1 MGRVAGGSAARGLER
16 ALAFAGREAFPIV
29 VFGIVVVQLM
39 RYLSLELAQDGWL
52 AFLGGDQIA
61 RHGLPRHDNLTV
73 WAHGTQWIDQP
84 WLAQLAF
91 HGLFAAGGAKLA
103 LLVNA
108 GLIVGTLALA
118 MAFGRRSGASALRT
132 AAVAAA
138 SVSVVAA
145 YWQLRTQSF
154 VYPLFVLA
162 LWLLVEDSRSPSRRV
177 FLVLPLLALWAN
189 LHGSVVLAGVL
200 VALRGATFGLG
211 ELRAGRP
218 PSAWVTRCAALVL
231 APGLCIFASPY
242 GFALADYYRRTLFNP
257 ALERYIAEW
266 RPPSFS
272 LSTAPIFVVAL
283 AALWLLG
290 RSRRLT
296 GYERL
301 VIIGAAALA
310 VVSIRN
316 CVWLGLAAAVVLP
329 RALEEAWPSRPGVE
343 RIRLNRLAALAA
355 VAAALVAISL
365 AAARPLSW
373 LHRDWPEAASA
384 AVSREAAARPSVR
397 VFATLR
403 YADWLLFEEPALKG
417 RVALDARVELLS
429 RSQLRRYVEL
439 VNRIGDDW
447 KAAASGYRVIVLDP
461 VADRQVEQSF
471 LAEPGVRRLYR
482 DARISVLI
490 RE

>member
-1 MGRVAGGSAARGLER
+1 MRRL
-16 ALAFAGREAFPIV
+16 LAFAGREAFPIIV
-29 VFGIVVVQLM
+29 VGIVVVQLM

-52 AFLGGDQIA
+52 AFLGGHEIA
-61 RHGLPRHDNLTV
+61 HHGLPRHDNLTV
-73 WAHGTQWIDQP
+73 WAHGRQWVDQP
-84 WLAQLAF
+84 WLSQLALY
-91 HGLFAAGGAKLA
+91 GLFAAGGAKLA

-108 GLIVGTLALA
+108 GLIVGALVLAIAL
-118 MAFGRRSGASALRT
+118 GRRSGASALRT

-138 SVSVVAA
+138 AVSVAST

-154 VYPLFVLA
+154 VYLLFVLA

-177 FLVLPLLALWAN
+177 FLVLPLLVLWAN
-189 LHGSVVLAGVL
+189 LHGSVVLAGAL

-218 PSAWVTRCAALVL
+218 PSAWAARCATLVI

-242 GFALADYYRRTLFNP
+242 GFALSDYYRRTLFNP

-266 RPPSFS
+266 RPPTFS
-272 LSTAPIFVVAL
+272 YSTAPIFAVAL
-283 AALWLLG
+283 AAVWLLG

-301 VIIGAAALA
+301 VIVGASALA
-310 VVSIRN
+310 IVSIRN
-316 CVWLGLAAAVVLP
+316 CVWLGLATAVVLP

-343 RIRLNRLAALAA
+343 RVRVNRIAALAA
-355 VAAALVAISL
+355 VAAALVAFSL

-373 LHRDWPEAASA
+373 LHRDWPKAAAA
-384 AVSREAAARPSVR
+384 AVSREAAAGPSVK

-403 YADWLLFEEPALKG
+403 YADWLLLEEPALKG
-417 RVALDARVELLS
+417 RVALDARVELLT
-429 RSQLRRYVEL
+429 RSQLRGYVDL
-439 VNRIGDDW
+439 VNRIGYDS
-447 KAAASGYRVIVLDP
+447 KAAAAGYRVIVLDR
-461 VADRQVEQSF
+461 ADDRQVERSF
-471 LAEPGVRRLYR
+471 LAEPGVHSLYR
-482 DARISVLI
+482 DSKISVLI